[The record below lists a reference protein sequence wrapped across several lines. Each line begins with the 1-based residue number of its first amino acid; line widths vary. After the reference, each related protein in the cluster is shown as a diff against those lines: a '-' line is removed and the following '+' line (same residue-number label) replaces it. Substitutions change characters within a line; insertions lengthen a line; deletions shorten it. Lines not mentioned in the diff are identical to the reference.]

1 MSEYYLHDIILHY
14 LFLLY
19 YRWHSLKSLTSDKQ
33 VTLSTALERARVF
46 HADLKELVDK
56 FNRAEE
62 LATIMWNPHCLP
74 DTCQRDI
81 DEHAEYMIIVQ
92 GLKDPMNII
101 KSEGEGLKSQG
112 NLEDQE
118 IVDRW
123 ATDLK
128 DRWDELMATAEEKQV
143 CTNYYTS
150 YVLHTSHPHITH
162 PTLRFIIFFLTVSI
176 RRSKNLC

>member
-1 MSEYYLHDIILHY
+1 M
-14 LFLLY
+14 
-19 YRWHSLKSLTSDKQ
+19 
-33 VTLSTALERARVF
+33 TLSTALERARVF
-46 HADLKELVDK
+46 HADLKDLVEK

-62 LATIMWNPHCLP
+62 LATIEWNPHCLP
-74 DTCQRDI
+74 ATCQKDV

-92 GLKDPMNII
+92 GLKEPMNII

-143 CTNYYTS
+143 CTGY
-150 YVLHTSHPHITH
+150 
-162 PTLRFIIFFLTVSI
+162 
-176 RRSKNLC
+176 